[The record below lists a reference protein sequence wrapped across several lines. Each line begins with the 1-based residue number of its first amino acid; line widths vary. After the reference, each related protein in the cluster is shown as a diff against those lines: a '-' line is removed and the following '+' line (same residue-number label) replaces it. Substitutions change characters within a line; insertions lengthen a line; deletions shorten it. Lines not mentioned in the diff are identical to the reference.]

1 VLAYYHP
8 IQFTYPSSQYVEFAG
23 IDADDSISLPNPN
36 AAKSTSS
43 NASLETL
50 LATKNR
56 KLLEELT
63 RFRVLHS
70 ELEES
75 FRGVSEELAG
85 VRNELEKQKVLTDR
99 LENDLMNLGGGQQQH
114 PNGNAEKASGMST
127 PSQSTDGLS
136 GLNLGSTSVRD
147 FWSYYANDVDIFL
160 RIAQFDTLLFHFPPR
175 PTLQSFQLSLLNEI
189 ASASG
194 MPN

>member
-1 VLAYYHP
+1 M
-8 IQFTYPSSQYVEFAG
+8 
-23 IDADDSISLPNPN
+23 DADDSIALPNPN
-36 AAKSTSS
+36 AAKSTSAS
-43 NASLETL
+43 ASLETL

-99 LENDLMNLGGGQQQH
+99 LENDLMNLGGGGGQQQH
-114 PNGNAEKASGMST
+114 PNGTAERSSGVST

-136 GLNLGSTSVRD
+136 GLNLGSTSVRG
-147 FWSYYANDVDIFL
+147 FWSYYATDC
-160 RIAQFDTLLFHFPPR
+160 
-175 PTLQSFQLSLLNEI
+175 
-189 ASASG
+189 
-194 MPN
+194 